1 MDMYLYLGRQSSLLV
16 VFLMLCDEMSSRGS
30 RLLMHTCKH

>member
-1 MDMYLYLGRQSSLLV
+1 MYMYMYLGRQSSLLV
-16 VFLMLCDEMSSRGS
+16 VFVMLCDKMSSRGS